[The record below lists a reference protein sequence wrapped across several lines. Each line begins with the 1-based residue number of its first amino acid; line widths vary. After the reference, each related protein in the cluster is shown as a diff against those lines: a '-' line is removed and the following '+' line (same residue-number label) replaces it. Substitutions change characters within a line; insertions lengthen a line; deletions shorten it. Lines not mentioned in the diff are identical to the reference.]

1 MANKVIQ
8 MILAG
13 AGAVAALV
21 LFSGAQLGDPATH
34 AASGPSASG
43 ARIVTVDD
51 NGDENF
57 VNDNGQTSG
66 DIFQQNAQDQSTASG
81 AGT

>member
-1 MANKVIQ
+1 MANKIVHVT
-8 MILAG
+8 LAG
-13 AGAVAALV
+13 AATVAALA
-21 LFSGAQLGDPATH
+21 LFGAAQLGETATVT
-34 AASGPSASG
+34 AEPSG
-43 ARIVTVDD
+43 ARIVTVD

-66 DIFQQNAQDQSTASG
+66 DTFQQNAQDQSTASG

>member
-1 MANKVIQ
+1 MANKIMQVT
-8 MILAG
+8 LAG
-13 AGAVAALV
+13 AATVAALA
-21 LFSGAQLGDPATH
+21 LFSAGQPGEPAAI
-34 AASGPSASG
+34 AAGP
-43 ARIVTVDD
+43 RIVNVD